1 MCEAGHACM
10 RTDKDAVRL
19 RLWASLP
26 RACRTRAV
34 LTGDSRQTRKGCLVL
49 CERLCANLGRW
60 GYCVLLQSSK
70 QPTEDLPSEGAEE
83 ALPLAERDT
92 YLLPKQ
98 LPHSLPC
105 PWSLLLPNRTGE
117 GSSINSVQSSKSL
130 KMKANKETSTE
141 NQGRS
146 TKERPSEGWLT
157 AGTCSACSQPP
168 GQNTKGNVSWA
179 HT

>member
-1 MCEAGHACM
+1 MCEAEHACM
-10 RTDKDAVRL
+10 RTDKDAVSL

-26 RACRTRAV
+26 RAHRTRAV
-34 LTGDSRQTRKGCLVL
+34 LTGESRQTRKGCLVL

-83 ALPLAERDT
+83 TLLLAERDT

-98 LPHSLPC
+98 LPSFSPPALV
-105 PWSLLLPNRTGE
+105 SA
-117 GSSINSVQSSKSL
+117 SSKQNWRGFINKLHKSSKSL

-141 NQGRS
+141 NQGQS